1 VQDDLFHPCGD
12 ISYPRMGKCLRFLYK
27 EILLAK
33 VSLILGKAEKEK
45 LLSLIEEKQLVK
57 PETVLPFDYRDDQGK
72 QLSLV
77 ALRWDNLRR
86 SNTQRV
92 ICEFVSALQSFEF
105 CWADKKTVIHEGNFR
120 FIKV

>member
-1 VQDDLFHPCGD
+1 
-12 ISYPRMGKCLRFLYK
+12 M
-27 EILLAK
+27 AK
-33 VSLILGKAEKEK
+33 VSLILGKAENEK
-45 LLSLIEEKQLVK
+45 LLSLLSSENLVK
-57 PETVLPFDYRDDQGK
+57 PENILPFDYTDDQGK

-92 ICEFVSALQSFEF
+92 ICEFISALQNFEF